1 MVKLL
6 RFWLIAGI
14 CFSDLAYIFLP
25 ISHILWQLILLVV
38 LVSLGLSSRAASFT
52 IPYSRLLLVI
62 FGIIS
67 ITFSFLY
74 SQKISWQSASTAVN
88 LMIWSLNVLL
98 LSSLGKKMKLLGQGG
113 AEKSIIFLLS
123 SYWVFKLIYILNSD
137 LYCSYL
143 PCVNGG
149 ERISGL
155 YHEPVTQAISLF
167 VLAYIALAE
176 DYKNCFFK
184 RALLVGLFGLT
195 MLDSRSML
203 GLVLLIFL
211 CSWTLIRER
220 SLDRL
225 KMAVVILGC
234 VVPTILIFPEA
245 FDRAT
250 RLFAFQDSSLLVRI
264 TFADA
269 ALKIWIENGSLLFG
283 AGLQSFR
290 EYWPSYNVFS
300 KTQFYEEVLNPSSIL
315 IIWFMELGIV
325 GGLVFGANYFM
336 GAGLFGLKFL
346 VLLTVALFSGFLYLP
361 ALLILVASARLKNR

>member
-1 MVKLL
+1 
-6 RFWLIAGI
+6 
-14 CFSDLAYIFLP
+14 
-25 ISHILWQLILLVV
+25 
-38 LVSLGLSSRAASFT
+38 
-52 IPYSRLLLVI
+52 
-62 FGIIS
+62 
-67 ITFSFLY
+67 
-74 SQKISWQSASTAVN
+74 
-88 LMIWSLNVLL
+88 
-98 LSSLGKKMKLLGQGG
+98 
-113 AEKSIIFLLS
+113 
-123 SYWVFKLIYILNSD
+123 
-137 LYCSYL
+137 
-143 PCVNGG
+143 
-149 ERISGL
+149 
-155 YHEPVTQAISLF
+155 
-167 VLAYIALAE
+167 
-176 DYKNCFFK
+176 
-184 RALLVGLFGLT
+184 
-195 MLDSRSML
+195 ML

-234 VVPTILIFPEA
+234 CSYDSDFPEA

-250 RLFAFQDSSLLVRI
+250 QLFAFQDSSLLVRI